1 MMYGREKSDS
11 AIVAKKP
18 ANNTGLPVAE
28 QVEPRAGTEGNAGQQ
43 RTRRAQN
50 RESVSQKL
58 ERVRQAAKL
67 RKKERFTA
75 LLHHVT
81 VEFLEKAFYAL
92 RRRAAPGVDGQ
103 TWADYE
109 GNLDEHLQALH
120 GRIHSGAYRAL
131 PVRRRFILKAD
142 GKQRPLGVTA
152 LEDKI
157 VQRAVVEI
165 LNAVYEADFLGFSY
179 GFRPGRSQHDALDAL
194 ATGITTTPVNWI
206 LDADI
211 KGFFDAVSQDWLVRF
226 LEHRI
231 GDTRII
237 RLVQKWLKA
246 GVLNE
251 GELSVSELGTPQGAV
266 ASPLLANVY
275 LHYVFDL
282 WADRWRRRE
291 AKGKVIIVR
300 YADDIVVGF
309 QYEADGRRFC
319 DAMRERLAQFALAL
333 HPDKTRLLEFGRYAA
348 ERRQQRGLGKPETFT
363 FLGFTHVCSKSRRG
377 TFMLRRKSRAD
388 RMRAKLRDIKEQL
401 RKRMHESIPVQ
412 GTWLAQV
419 VRGYFAYHAVPMNIH
434 ALQSFRHNVMKLW
447 RRALRRRSQKDG
459 MNWERMHKIG
469 NDWLP
474 PAKILHPWPE
484 RRFAVKHPR

>member
-1 MMYGREKSDS
+1 MMYGREKSDF
-11 AIVAKKP
+11 AIVAKKL
-18 ANNTGLPVAE
+18 ANKAGLPAAE
-28 QVEPRAGTEGNAGQQ
+28 QVKPRAGTEGNAGQQ

-50 RESVSQKL
+50 RGSVSQKL

-75 LLHHVT
+75 LLHHMT
-81 VEFLEKAFYAL
+81 VEFLGKAFYAL
-92 RRRAAPGVDGQ
+92 RRRAARGIDGQ

-109 GNLDEHLQALH
+109 GNLDEHLQDLH

-165 LNAVYEADFLGFSY
+165 LNAVYETDFLGFSY
-179 GFRPGRSQHDALDAL
+179 RFRPGRSQHDALDAL

-211 KGFFDAVSQDWLVRF
+211 RGFFDAVSQEWLVRF

-246 GVLNE
+246 GVLND
-251 GELSVSELGTPQGAV
+251 GELSVSELGTPPGAV

-275 LHYVFDL
+275 LHYVFNL

-309 QYEADGRRFC
+309 Q
-319 DAMRERLAQFALAL
+319 
-333 HPDKTRLLEFGRYAA
+333 
-348 ERRQQRGLGKPETFT
+348 
-363 FLGFTHVCSKSRRG
+363 
-377 TFMLRRKSRAD
+377 
-388 RMRAKLRDIKEQL
+388 
-401 RKRMHESIPVQ
+401 
-412 GTWLAQV
+412 
-419 VRGYFAYHAVPMNIH
+419 
-434 ALQSFRHNVMKLW
+434 
-447 RRALRRRSQKDG
+447 
-459 MNWERMHKIG
+459 
-469 NDWLP
+469 
-474 PAKILHPWPE
+474 
-484 RRFAVKHPR
+484 

>member
-1 MMYGREKSDS
+1 MMHGREKSDS
-11 AIVAKKP
+11 AIVAKKL
-18 ANNTGLPVAE
+18 ANKAGMLAAE
-28 QVEPRAGTEGNAGQQ
+28 QVEPRAGTKGNAGEQ

-50 RESVSQKL
+50 RVSVSQKL
-58 ERVRQAAKL
+58 DRVRQAAKL

-81 VEFLEKAFYAL
+81 VELLEKAFYAL
-92 RRRAAPGVDGQ
+92 QRRAAPGVDGQ
-103 TWADYE
+103 TWAGYE
-109 GNLDEHLQALH
+109 GNLNEHLQNLH
-120 GRIHSGAYRAL
+120 DRIHSGAYRAL
-131 PVRRRFILKAD
+131 PVRRQFILKAD

-165 LNAVYEADFLGFSY
+165 LNAVYETDFLGFSY

-211 KGFFDAVSQDWLVRF
+211 KGFFDAVSQQWLIRF

-231 GDTRII
+231 GDTRIL
-237 RLVQKWLKA
+237 RLVRKWLKA
-246 GVLNE
+246 GVLNN

-291 AKGKVIIVR
+291 AKGKVILVR

-309 QYEADGRRFC
+309 QLEADGRRFWE
-319 DAMRERLAQFALAL
+319 AMRERLAQFALTL
-333 HPDKTRLLEFGRYAA
+333 HPDKTQLLEFGRYAA

-377 TFMLRRKSRAD
+377 GFMLRRKSRAD

-401 RKRMHESIPVQ
+401 RKRMHESIPVV

-419 VRGYFAYHAVPMNIH
+419 VRGYFAYHAVPMNIR

-447 RRALRRRSQKDG
+447 RRTLRRRSQKDG
-459 MNWERMHKIG
+459 MTWERMARLG

-474 PAKILHPWPE
+474 SAKILHPWPE
-484 RRFAVKHPR
+484 RRFAVKHSR